1 MATADP
7 HDSQRNRLDS
17 TMIDIDQLAAKAE
30 AFRALHAGPDM
41 LVMPNAWDAASAQ
54 RIEAASFPAIATT
67 SGGQAA
73 ALGYADH
80 EHAPVDEM
88 LAAAARISRAVSV
101 PVTVD
106 FEAGYQL
113 PPAEIARRLID
124 AGVVGMN
131 LEDSD
136 HHGSPGLTPP
146 EVQAER
152 LAAVKAAARA
162 LGVDLVLNARVDV
175 FIRSEGTPESQLEEA
190 LRRARIYREAGAD
203 CIYPIILSDTGMIRA
218 LVEAV
223 EVVNVTV
230 RRGGPLSLATAA
242 ECGARR
248 ATYAT
253 SVFRETMAALDA
265 IAADIHSALPQT
277 TH

>member
-1 MATADP
+1 
-7 HDSQRNRLDS
+7 
-17 TMIDIDQLAAKAE
+17 
-30 AFRALHAGPDM
+30 
-41 LVMPNAWDAASAQ
+41 
-54 RIEAASFPAIATT
+54 
-67 SGGQAA
+67 
-73 ALGYADH
+73 
-80 EHAPVDEM
+80 
-88 LAAAARISRAVSV
+88 
-101 PVTVD
+101 
-106 FEAGYQL
+106 
-113 PPAEIARRLID
+113 
-124 AGVVGMN
+124 
-131 LEDSD
+131 
-136 HHGSPGLTPP
+136 
-146 EVQAER
+146 
-152 LAAVKAAARA
+152 
-162 LGVDLVLNARVDV
+162 VLNARVDV

-203 CIYPIILSDTGMIRA
+203 CIYPILLSDTGMIRA